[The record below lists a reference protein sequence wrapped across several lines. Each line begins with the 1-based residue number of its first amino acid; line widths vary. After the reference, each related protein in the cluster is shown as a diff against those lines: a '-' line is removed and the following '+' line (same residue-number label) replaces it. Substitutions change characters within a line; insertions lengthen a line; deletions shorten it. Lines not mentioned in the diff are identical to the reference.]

1 MIRNLQHFALTVPDV
16 EAGRRFYETFGLGG
30 ATRGDRLVLR
40 CAGRDQD
47 QVLLSE
53 GPKRRIHHLSF
64 GTTGDGLAA
73 AKRKLEQAGVQLLDP
88 PGDELPGG
96 IWVRDPDG
104 MLVNLQVAE
113 AASPREEPGSRPNT
127 PGDIRRIGSRGA
139 PARGL
144 RTQPRRLGHV
154 LLFTPDTRRAAD
166 FYTRLLGMQLS
177 DTAGGGV
184 LAFLRS
190 AGDSDHHVLAFAQSD
205 RPGFHHAS
213 FEVGSIDEIVQGSA
227 QVIGAG
233 YRSAW
238 GLGRHVIGAN
248 FFHYLRDPWNGLAE
262 YFWDIDYVP
271 ADCAWPVKDWD
282 PEDGFFLWST
292 GGPPPEDFVRNYEAD

>member
-16 EAGRRFYETFGLGG
+16 QAGQRFYETFGLD
-30 ATRGDRLVLR
+30 AQARGNCLVLR

-47 QVLLSE
+47 QVALRE
-53 GPKRRIHHLSF
+53 GQGRRLHYVSF
-64 GTTGDGLAA
+64 GTTADALLS
-73 AKRKLEQAGVQLLDP
+73 AKQELERGGVRLLDP
-88 PGDELPGG
+88 PDDGAPDG
-96 IWVRDPDG
+96 IWFRDPDG
-104 MLVNLQVAE
+104 MLVNLQEAE
-113 AASPREEPGSRPNT
+113 AASARAEPGSRPNT
-127 PGDIRRIGSRGA
+127 PGDFRLIGARGA
-139 PARGL
+139 PPRGQ

-154 LLFTPDTRRAAD
+154 LLFSPDPRRAAD
-166 FYTRLLGMQLS
+166 FYTGRLGMKLS
-177 DTAGGGV
+177 DTAGGGL
-184 LAFLRS
+184 LAFMRTT
-190 AGDSDHHVLAFAQSD
+190 GDSDHHVLAFAKSD

-213 FEVGSIDEIVQGSA
+213 FEVGGIDEIVQGST
-227 QVIGAG
+227 QVTAAG

-292 GGPPPEDFVRNYEAD
+292 GGPPPEDFVRNFEAA